1 MEFTLANEQQWAN
14 IKEIYLEA
22 FQSRRESRILY

>member
-22 FQSRRESRILY
+22 FPKQESRILY